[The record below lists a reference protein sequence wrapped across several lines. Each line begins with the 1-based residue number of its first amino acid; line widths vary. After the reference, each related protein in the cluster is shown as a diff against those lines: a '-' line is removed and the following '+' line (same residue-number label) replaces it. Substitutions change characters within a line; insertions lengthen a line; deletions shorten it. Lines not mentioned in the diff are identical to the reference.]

1 MARAVQLPSFP
12 SFHQCDVQTLDL
24 EGGGERV
31 HLGFLLHTSSR
42 KFFLSIFMVLLPLP
56 LLHSRNKDVL
66 LKDMHILMLLIY

>member
-12 SFHQCDVQTLDL
+12 SFHRRDVQTLDL

-42 KFFLSIFMVLLPLP
+42 KFLSVFMVLLPLP
-56 LLHSRNKDVL
+56 LLHSRNKDFL
-66 LKDMHILMLLIY
+66 LKDMHMLMLLI